1 MYIRSWIY
9 VIQIWVCS
17 LIKMHGKKWVWMH
30 WLSLHV
36 QPTQFFLASLFT
48 EPKVKFCHM
57 YFESTSTI
65 FCEFIMFLCLIYWKK
80 NRGEREEKQRNKQ
93 INKQKK
99 QQISEQIKYSA
110 VEPDRF
116 FLFEL
121 TMIHP
126 QSCST

>member
-1 MYIRSWIY
+1 
-9 VIQIWVCS
+9 
-17 LIKMHGKKWVWMH
+17 MH

-57 YFESTSTI
+57 YFKSTFTI